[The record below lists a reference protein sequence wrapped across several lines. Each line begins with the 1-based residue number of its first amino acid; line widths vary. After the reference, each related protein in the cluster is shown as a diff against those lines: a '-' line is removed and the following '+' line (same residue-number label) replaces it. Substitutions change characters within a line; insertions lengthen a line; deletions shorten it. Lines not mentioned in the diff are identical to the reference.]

1 MLENKE
7 FYPTPKAL
15 LEKMT
20 EDVNFP
26 MVHSVLE
33 PSAGKGDIV
42 KYLLEKAESCSNVT
56 LDIDCIEKDPNLR
69 HILKGNDMR
78 VVHDDFLTYDTMK
91 AYDHYESSV

>member
-42 KYLLEKAESCSNVT
+42 KYLLKRQSHV
-56 LDIDCIEKDPNLR
+56 P
-69 HILKGNDMR
+69 M
-78 VVHDDFLTYDTMK
+78 
-91 AYDHYESSV
+91 